1 MERKLILEN
10 GMEFIG
16 KGFGA
21 QVDCISELV
30 FNTAMVGYQEVIT
43 DPSYKGQMVIMTYP
57 LIGNYGIT
65 DEDYESKSIHA
76 SGLIVREYND
86 KPSNFRYTKTL
97 AEVLE
102 ESGVAGIAQV
112 DTRMLTRIIREEGA
126 QLGLIT
132 SIDTSL
138 EEGLKRIREYVRPK
152 QHVAQVT
159 CKKKWYART
168 ANPKY
173 SIVAIDCGI
182 KLSMISLLNQYRCN
196 VTIVPYNTDA
206 ETIMA
211 MKPDAVFLSNGPGN
225 PEDVHEV
232 IELIKKLQGQVPI
245 MGICLGHQLIA
256 LANGMETYKLKF
268 GHRGANHPVVDV
280 RTNKITIT
288 SQNHSYSV
296 KDCESKNSNIE
307 ITHYNLLDKTVE
319 GLQIK
324 KDYVFSVQY
333 HPESAPGPLDSLNY
347 FELMQN
353 TIDEFKEAK
362 GNE

>member
-21 QVDCISELV
+21 EVDCISELV

-43 DPSYKGQMVIMTYP
+43 DPSYKGQMIVMTYP

-65 DEDYESKSIHA
+65 DEDNESKSIHA
-76 SGLIVREYND
+76 SGIIVREYND

-102 ESGVAGIAQV
+102 ESHVAGIAQI
-112 DTRMLTRIIREEGA
+112 DTRMLTRVIREEGT
-126 QLGLIT
+126 QLALIT
-132 SIDTSL
+132 SIDTSV
-138 EEGLKRIREYVRPK
+138 EEGLKRIKEYVSPIN
-152 QHVAQVT
+152 QVAQVT

-168 ANPKY
+168 ANPEY
-173 SIVAIDCGI
+173 SVVAIDCGI
-182 KLSMISLLNQYRCN
+182 KLSMIRLLNEYHCN

-211 MKPDAVFLSNGPGN
+211 MKPDAVFISNGPGN
-225 PEDVHEV
+225 PEDVGEV
-232 IELIKKLQGQVPI
+232 IELIKKLQGKVVI
-245 MGICLGHQLIA
+245 AGICLGHQLIA
-256 LANGMETYKLKF
+256 LANGLETYKLKF
-268 GHRGANHPVVDV
+268 GHRGVNHPVLDV

-288 SQNHSYSV
+288 SQNHSYVV
-296 KDCESKNSNIE
+296 KENKNSEVE

-324 KDYVFSVQY
+324 KDYVFSVQF
-333 HPESAPGPLDSLNY
+333 HPESGHGPLGSLNY
-347 FELMQN
+347 FELLQN
-353 TIDEFKEAK
+353 MIEEYKGAK
-362 GNE
+362 GHE